1 MSNITQTLSNRDIS
15 IESLVQKASL
25 SGKSEVPIVLLTHQ
39 TPGSAIS
46 EAIEEITGLPDVQS
60 DYALLRVESFEH

>member
-1 MSNITQTLSNRDIS
+1 M
-15 IESLVQKASL
+15 QKAPL
-25 SGKSEVPIVLLTHQ
+25 SGQSEVPIVLLTHQ
-39 TPGSAIS
+39 TPGSVIS